1 MLTEQT
7 ELEQLCRKYQI
18 DVDCVYGAA
27 EPWPDE
33 WKGRECHP
41 WTATLR
47 WFGKGGQR
55 RSKQRPR
62 TLTVSFFQGSAHES
76 EPTAADVLS
85 GLLLDTTVE
94 NYGSFE
100 AWAADLGYDPDSRRA
115 VRTYQECQKL
125 VPLVRAFLGNDQALI
140 DELRAAEH

>member
-1 MLTEQT
+1 MMT

-18 DVDCVYGAA
+18 TVDCVYGAA
-27 EPWPDE
+27 EPWPAE
-33 WKGRECHP
+33 WIGKQCHP
-41 WTATLR
+41 WTVTLS
-47 WFGKGGQR
+47 WFGPQGQR
-55 RSKQRPR
+55 STEQQPR
-62 TLTVSFFQGSAHES
+62 TLTVSFFQGSAHDR

-94 NYGSFE
+94 NYDSFE

-125 VPLVRAFLGNDQALI
+125 VPLVRLFLGNDDKLI
-140 DELRAAEH
+140 AELREAEH